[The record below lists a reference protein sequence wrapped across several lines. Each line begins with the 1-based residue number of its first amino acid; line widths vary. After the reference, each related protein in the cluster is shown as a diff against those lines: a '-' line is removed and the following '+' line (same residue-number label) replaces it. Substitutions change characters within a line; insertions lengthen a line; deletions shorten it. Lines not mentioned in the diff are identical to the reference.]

1 MEKRRTKG
9 DAVAWGVVGLLVG
22 TAVMP
27 LVAAEDRA
35 RELSNRSSCAANLRG
50 ILQSMV
56 VYAAE
61 NNDVYPLY
69 PGKSLTAYD
78 VSVKGEESKGKT
90 ADDALE
96 EGYRTGQFAN
106 NPQAAL
112 WILVLKGQMAP
123 KGFLCKSDPY
133 GGGASAIQKGRA
145 YKMNFDSAK
154 GLSYSIAYPW
164 GVTGAKGTTGPGEWW
179 KNTTDSSLA
188 IASDMAPYLSGKAA
202 AGEVMT
208 RPAEKQVATTSPS
221 DPLVLGAENFSS
233 EALCNSPNHL
243 FDGQNVGF
251 ADAHAEF
258 MRRPDVGN
266 NGDNLWT
273 VTVAGAEKVI
283 DAGELPGAIASPKSP
298 FDVAMVPTRSAK
310 GELK

>member
-22 TAVMP
+22 MAVMP

-96 EGYRTGQFAN
+96 EGYKTGQFAN

-112 WILVLKGQMAP
+112 WILVLKGQVAP
-123 KGFLCKSDPY
+123 KGFVCKSDPF
-133 GGGASAIQKGRA
+133 GGTASAILKGAA
-145 YKMNFDSAK
+145 YHMNFDSPK

-164 GVTGAKGTTGPGEWW
+164 GEKGAKGVVNPGEWW
-179 KNTTDSSLA
+179 KNTSDSSLA
-188 IASDMAPYLSGKAA
+188 IASDMAPYVSSKAA

-273 VTVAGAEKVI
+273 VTVASAEKVI
-283 DAGELPGAIASPKSP
+283 DAGELPGPIASPKSP